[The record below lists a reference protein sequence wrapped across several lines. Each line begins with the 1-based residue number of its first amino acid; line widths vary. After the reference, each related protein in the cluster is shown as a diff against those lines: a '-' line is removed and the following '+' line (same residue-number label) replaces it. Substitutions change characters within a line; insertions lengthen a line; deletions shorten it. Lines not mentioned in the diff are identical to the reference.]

1 MYRALTE
8 KFETAIEAC
17 FCGYIKAKFP
27 LDDERYVNEQP
38 HRKATSMGGHV
49 RRTENFVYLT
59 LGHQD
64 LPSNQRAR
72 EYLKA
77 IDNAGG
83 KVTRLD
89 FAIDLLEPF
98 PIVRYYRQR
107 LAVWKASTSKIGM
120 PQPSLITSP
129 AGNTLY
135 VGKRSSSRMLRI
147 YDKRAEIKA
156 RTRVDI
162 EMDLTRIEL
171 EVKRDAVPTYKTLF
185 QAGNTLAI
193 ARDIVARYGLPE
205 RLIDSPNK
213 VKPTSVNDATNGAI
227 AFVDRFKK
235 VIRKAYLESP
245 EAFCDI
251 IGIDRSIE

>member
-1 MYRALTE
+1 MYRALTDR
-8 KFETAIEAC
+8 FETATEAC

-27 LDDERYVNEQP
+27 LDDDRYVNEQP

-59 LGHQD
+59 LGHLD

-77 IDNAGG
+77 IDGAGG

-89 FAIDLLEPF
+89 FAIDLLESF
-98 PIVRYYRQR
+98 PIEDYYQGR
-107 LAVWKASTSKIGM
+107 LAAWNEAKSTVGT

-129 AGNTLY
+129 AGNTVY

-156 RTRVDI
+156 KTRVDI

-171 EVKRDAVPTYKTLF
+171 EVKRDAVPTYKRLF

-205 RLIDSPNK
+205 RLIDSPSK
-213 VKPTSVNDATNGAI
+213 VKPTSVDNATNGAI

-235 VIRKAYLESP
+235 VIRRAYLESP
-245 EAFCDI
+245 EMFCDI